1 MKTKILFVAKARK
14 TLDKKKGKLELKLSA
29 EILHK
34 REERER
40 EREEFLQERGM
51 EGQPSTSSRAA
62 RNDDDSADN
71 DDSTLFLPH
80 ATLKKVFAIIDRDES
95 STISGRDFLTAL
107 RNNTGNVSQILDS
120 ALSERRIASSSSSSS
135 KSRGKK
141 NSQRKFEVGS
151 KIIATISS
159 YGEKGIGLGEFVEA
173 FRVAGG
179 EDDFSDDGALNGSSS
194 FSGDL
199 SDADDSNSFRFSSAK
214 TSPSSGEEFSWMKR
228 ESRDANER
236 KTDKIDAVQAA
247 ILEKRENVE
256 ELKRVKR
263 MTALVA
269 DACRSLIEKK
279 MKKKEQSKRPKEGL
293 KRFLRR
299 VKNLKSLS
307 SNNTSKNDFESDI
320 DSESDDDE
328 PYRSR
333 HKRMPSFSKGS
344 LSMAPGVKDG
354 MTREKML
361 KKMLK
366 QKMSKEMRALNDE
379 LYINAFVLLNAFRD
393 LNYSGTGLIIVD
405 GFLHVYERNHS
416 FRHDLK
422 KARNDTSSHS
432 TIERDLVRTAMEMC
446 GRRRESVD
454 IVSFLSYFCRADSTL
469 RPKLPPL
476 PDIPMNDG
484 MVSPAKASV
493 EGSSQQRRSVLE
505 AKIGIGSRTSV
516 SRKEN
521 EFVDAVSVNS
531 ESTNDSTAVVPMKEG
546 IAQHLKL
553 TPIKS
558 PSRAL
563 TSAMKKMKSLEET
576 EGEEKEA
583 DKTESARQ
591 RLSFGSNSEK
601 SNAVLTT
608 ESRQRNV
615 TFEHVESNA
624 SMNTE
629 KKYRILSM
637 VVNEADQID
646 EGDSKND
653 DVDENEQANL
663 RGLEMEALIHV
674 LSMREMNKVHQ

>member
-1 MKTKILFVAKARK
+1 
-14 TLDKKKGKLELKLSA
+14 
-29 EILHK
+29 
-34 REERER
+34 
-40 EREEFLQERGM
+40 
-51 EGQPSTSSRAA
+51 
-62 RNDDDSADN
+62 
-71 DDSTLFLPH
+71 
-80 ATLKKVFAIIDRDES
+80 
-95 STISGRDFLTAL
+95 
-107 RNNTGNVSQILDS
+107 
-120 ALSERRIASSSSSSS
+120 
-135 KSRGKK
+135 
-141 NSQRKFEVGS
+141 
-151 KIIATISS
+151 
-159 YGEKGIGLGEFVEA
+159 
-173 FRVAGG
+173 
-179 EDDFSDDGALNGSSS
+179 
-194 FSGDL
+194 
-199 SDADDSNSFRFSSAK
+199 
-214 TSPSSGEEFSWMKR
+214 
-228 ESRDANER
+228 
-236 KTDKIDAVQAA
+236 
-247 ILEKRENVE
+247 
-256 ELKRVKR
+256 
-263 MTALVA
+263 
-269 DACRSLIEKK
+269 
-279 MKKKEQSKRPKEGL
+279 
-293 KRFLRR
+293 
-299 VKNLKSLS
+299 
-307 SNNTSKNDFESDI
+307 
-320 DSESDDDE
+320 
-328 PYRSR
+328 
-333 HKRMPSFSKGS
+333 
-344 LSMAPGVKDG
+344 VKDG
-354 MTREKML
+354 MTREKRL

-379 LYINAFVLLNAFRD
+379 LYINAFVLLNAFGD

-405 GFLHVYERNHS
+405 GFLHVYERNDS

-422 KARNDTSSHS
+422 KARNDTSSRS
-432 TIERDLVRTAMEMC
+432 TIERDLVRTAMEMG

-505 AKIGIGSRTSV
+505 AKIGIGSRTFV

-531 ESTNDSTAVVPMKEG
+531 ESTNDSAAVVPMKEG

-624 SMNTE
+624 STNTE
-629 KKYRILSM
+629 KNNRILSM

-646 EGDSKND
+646 KGDIEND

>member
-1 MKTKILFVAKARK
+1 M
-14 TLDKKKGKLELKLSA
+14 
-29 EILHK
+29 
-34 REERER
+34 EEHH
-40 EREEFLQERGM
+40 
-51 EGQPSTSSRAA
+51 PSTSSRAA
-62 RNDDDSADN
+62 RDDDDDN
-71 DDSTLFLPH
+71 IIDDSTLFLPH

-120 ALSERRIASSSSSSS
+120 ALSEHRIAFSSSSSS

-141 NSQRKFEVGS
+141 SSQRKFEVGS

-159 YGEKGIGLGEFVEA
+159 YGEEGIGLREFVEA
-173 FRVAGG
+173 FRVAG
-179 EDDFSDDGALNGSSS
+179 EDDFSDDGAHNASSS

-199 SDADDSNSFRFSSAK
+199 SDADDSNSFRFASAK
-214 TSPSSGEEFSWMKR
+214 TSPSSGEEFSGMKR
-228 ESRDANER
+228 ESRDAKER

-293 KRFLRR
+293 KRFLPR
-299 VKNLKSLS
+299 VKNLKNLI

-344 LSMAPGVKDG
+344 LSMAPGEKEG
-354 MTREKML
+354 MTREKRL

-416 FRHDLK
+416 FRQDLK

-432 TIERDLVRTAMEMC
+432 TIERDLARTAMEMG

-454 IVSFLSYFCRADSTL
+454 IVSFFSYFCRADSTL

-505 AKIGIGSRTSV
+505 AKIGIGSSTFV

-521 EFVDAVSVNS
+521 GFVDAVSVNS
-531 ESTNDSTAVVPMKEG
+531 ESTNDSAAVVPMKEG

-615 TFEHVESNA
+615 TFEHVDSNA
-624 SMNTE
+624 STNTE
-629 KKYRILSM
+629 KNYRILSM
-637 VVNEADQID
+637 AVNEADQID
-646 EGDSKND
+646 EGDSEND

>member
-1 MKTKILFVAKARK
+1 
-14 TLDKKKGKLELKLSA
+14 
-29 EILHK
+29 
-34 REERER
+34 
-40 EREEFLQERGM
+40 M
-51 EGQPSTSSRAA
+51 EKQPSTSSRGAA
-62 RNDDDSADN
+62 RDDDDN
-71 DDSTLFLPH
+71 GDIDDSTLFLPH

-120 ALSERRIASSSSSSS
+120 ALSEHRIAFSSSS

-141 NSQRKFEVGS
+141 NSQRNVEVGS

-159 YGEKGIGLGEFVEA
+159 YGDEGIGLGEFVEA

-179 EDDFSDDGALNGSSS
+179 EDDFSDDGALNASSS

-199 SDADDSNSFRFSSAK
+199 SVADDSNSFRFASAK
-214 TSPSSGEEFSWMKR
+214 TSPSSGEELSWMKR

-269 DACRSLIEKK
+269 DACRSLVEKK

-293 KRFLRR
+293 RRFFPR
-299 VKNLKSLS
+299 VKNLKNLN

-320 DSESDDDE
+320 DLESDYDE
-328 PYRSR
+328 PHPSR
-333 HKRMPSFSKGS
+333 HKRMLSFSKGS

-354 MTREKML
+354 MTREKRL

-379 LYINAFVLLNAFRD
+379 LYINAFVLLNAFGD

-405 GFLHVYERNHS
+405 GFLHVYERNDS

-422 KARNDTSSHS
+422 KARNDTSSRS
-432 TIERDLVRTAMEMC
+432 TIERDMVRTAMEMG

-505 AKIGIGSRTSV
+505 AKIGIGSRTL

-531 ESTNDSTAVVPMKEG
+531 ESTNDSAAVVPMKEG

-583 DKTESARQ
+583 DKDKTESARQ

-624 SMNTE
+624 STNTE
-629 KKYRILSM
+629 KNYRILSM
-637 VVNEADQID
+637 AVNEADQID
-646 EGDSKND
+646 EGDSEND

>member
-1 MKTKILFVAKARK
+1 
-14 TLDKKKGKLELKLSA
+14 
-29 EILHK
+29 
-34 REERER
+34 
-40 EREEFLQERGM
+40 
-51 EGQPSTSSRAA
+51 
-62 RNDDDSADN
+62 
-71 DDSTLFLPH
+71 
-80 ATLKKVFAIIDRDES
+80 
-95 STISGRDFLTAL
+95 
-107 RNNTGNVSQILDS
+107 
-120 ALSERRIASSSSSSS
+120 
-135 KSRGKK
+135 
-141 NSQRKFEVGS
+141 
-151 KIIATISS
+151 
-159 YGEKGIGLGEFVEA
+159 
-173 FRVAGG
+173 
-179 EDDFSDDGALNGSSS
+179 
-194 FSGDL
+194 
-199 SDADDSNSFRFSSAK
+199 
-214 TSPSSGEEFSWMKR
+214 
-228 ESRDANER
+228 
-236 KTDKIDAVQAA
+236 
-247 ILEKRENVE
+247 
-256 ELKRVKR
+256 
-263 MTALVA
+263 
-269 DACRSLIEKK
+269 
-279 MKKKEQSKRPKEGL
+279 
-293 KRFLRR
+293 
-299 VKNLKSLS
+299 
-307 SNNTSKNDFESDI
+307 
-320 DSESDDDE
+320 
-328 PYRSR
+328 
-333 HKRMPSFSKGS
+333 
-344 LSMAPGVKDG
+344 
-354 MTREKML
+354 
-361 KKMLK
+361 MLK

-379 LYINAFVLLNAFRD
+379 LYINAFVLLNAFGD

-405 GFLHVYERNHS
+405 GFLHVYERNDS

-422 KARNDTSSHS
+422 KARNDTSSRS
-432 TIERDLVRTAMEMC
+432 TIERDLVRTAMEMG

-505 AKIGIGSRTSV
+505 AKIGIGSRTL

-531 ESTNDSTAVVPMKEG
+531 ESTNDSAAVVPMKEG

-583 DKTESARQ
+583 DKDKTESARQ

-624 SMNTE
+624 STNTE
-629 KKYRILSM
+629 KNYRILSM
-637 VVNEADQID
+637 AVNEADQID
-646 EGDSKND
+646 EGDSEND